1 MVKDR
6 YKIEYISNDKK
17 SKFQVICTEDDLE
30 RYKDIAKQL
39 LGESDGVCYY
49 RKFPLTKAKK
59 IFFVNN

>member
-1 MVKDR
+1 M
-6 YKIEYISNDKK
+6 IKK